1 MCDFLEMVNIPELR
15 DHTATVKRGH
25 YGLLDAHAKLAI
37 FRELINHALE
47 SNIVRE
53 KLDEIVEQRQALGA
67 SRREEALEEA
77 RKKREEKERLNA
89 ESDVNRVV
97 DLKTVGSASENGNHI
112 RQNGDIVKKRNGE
125 IQSYREDRV
134 SDKRS

>member
-37 FRELINHALE
+37 FQELINHALE

-77 RKKREEKERLNA
+77 RKKREEKERLKA

-97 DLKTVGSASENGNHI
+97 DLKTVGSASANGNHI